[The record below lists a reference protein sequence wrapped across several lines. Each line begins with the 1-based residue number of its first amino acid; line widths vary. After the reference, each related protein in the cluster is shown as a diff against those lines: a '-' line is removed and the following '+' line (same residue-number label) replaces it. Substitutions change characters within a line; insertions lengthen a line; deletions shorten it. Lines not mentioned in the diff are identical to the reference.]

1 MVCFMSTLLM
11 LCSMAYFLALVT
23 ISSCSGE
30 SFMSPKPM
38 SGGDAL
44 RAPGPANTGPICS
57 CCRLP
62 SSFPLGPSQLAPQ
75 TRPADSE
82 HGTYGCP
89 LEQQEKN
96 THTNA
101 LIVAHRGSKVNS
113 SKEKKKKT
121 APAKILHLKRHKRIM
136 LEFKKKKENNK
147 KPEPLVQ
154 FKRKD

>member
-62 SSFPLGPSQLAPQ
+62 SSFPLGPSASNA
-75 TRPADSE
+75 RPCLSAAVGGSPDKAAAREGKGAQPPSRQASQ
-82 HGTYGCP
+82 YG
-89 LEQQEKN
+89 
-96 THTNA
+96 
-101 LIVAHRGSKVNS
+101 
-113 SKEKKKKT
+113 
-121 APAKILHLKRHKRIM
+121 
-136 LEFKKKKENNK
+136 
-147 KPEPLVQ
+147 
-154 FKRKD
+154 